1 MMVLTTLDFL
11 VGEEINIFL
20 AGNKNE
26 RMHAQHPKWNSQIS
40 PWLLLWLKKSY
51 TLSSL
56 QRQWSVFPY
65 WEKAYELPADQK
77 TDLGISCSSFITFS

>member
-1 MMVLTTLDFL
+1 MHNILN
-11 VGEEINIFL
+11 EIHKF
-20 AGNKNE
+20 
-26 RMHAQHPKWNSQIS
+26 S
-40 PWLLLWLKKSY
+40 PWLLLRSKKSY

-56 QRQWSVFPY
+56 QRQWSVLPS